1 MQFYPAKI
9 TSHQKIAPEIF
20 IMEVAAPAQERKAGQ
35 FYMLKGWENEMPLM
49 RPVSIFK
56 TTETHLTFLY
66 KVVGQGTA
74 FLSKMKRGASISL
87 LGPLGN
93 GFPCEEL
100 HGKVAL
106 VGGGVGIPP
115 MFETAKKLSA
125 QGVSVDLY
133 LGYKKEIFC
142 HEEFVDYCSHIFIA
156 SESGNEGYKGFITDL
171 IHYEEYDAVLTC
183 GPEAMMKKIREA
195 CLAKNIPVWL
205 SMEKRMAC
213 GIGACLVCSCETAAG
228 MMRCC
233 KEGPVFNG
241 KDLVFND

>member
-1 MQFYPAKI
+1 MQFYQAKI
-9 TSHQKIAPEIF
+9 TLHKKIAPDIF
-20 IMEVAAPAQERKAGQ
+20 ILEVASPEEERKAGQ
-35 FYMLKGWENEMPLM
+35 FYMLKGWEKEMPLM

-56 TTETHLTFLY
+56 SSATHLTFLY
-66 KVVGQGTA
+66 KVVGHGTEY
-74 FLSKMKRGASISL
+74 LSMMKKGSMISL

-115 MFETAKKLSA
+115 LLETSKKLSA

-142 HEEFVDYCSHIFIA
+142 YEDFVDYCNNIFIA
-156 SESGNEGYKGFITDL
+156 SELGNEGYKGFITD
-171 IHYEEYDAVLTC
+171 IIQYEKYNAVLTC
-183 GPEAMMKKIREA
+183 GPEVMMKKIREA
-195 CLAKNIPVWL
+195 CLSKNIPVWL

-213 GIGACLVCSCETAAG
+213 GIGACLVCNCETKYG
-228 MMRCC
+228 MVRCC
-233 KEGPVFNG
+233 KDGPVFKG
-241 KDLVFND
+241 EDLVF